1 MVKMPYYINLPSNIN
16 THCNGLTEM
25 NQRRN
30 KWQQGLLNYERA
42 CRTGRP
48 AKNRKSLSKQ
58 DRMQCD
64 IIAGA
69 LARQLHYLQRL
80 PEHNRHVVFTS
91 TEPGLV
97 AAHRILQ
104 GQSLAFCCLPPE
116 EYRLWM
122 QLHPDIN
129 FQFHVHFWSHFV
141 EHPDITNCRFSIS
154 TDEQYWLHTEG
165 MMCGPKFG
173 RGADH
178 LWKWDGKQPVL
189 LKKNYTQW
197 TS

>member
-25 NQRRN
+25 NPRRN

-42 CRTGRP
+42 YRTGRP
-48 AKNRKSLSKQ
+48 ATNRKSLSKQ
-58 DRMQCD
+58 GRMQCD
-64 IIAGA
+64 IIAGT
-69 LARQLHYLQRL
+69 LAGQLHNLQRM
-80 PEHNRHVVFTS
+80 PDHNRHLVFTS

-97 AAHRILQ
+97 AAHGILQ
-104 GQSLAFCCLPPE
+104 GQSLAFCCLPPK

-122 QLHPDIN
+122 QLHPDMN
-129 FQFHVHFWSHFV
+129 FRLHVHFWSHFV
-141 EHPDITNCRFSIS
+141 EHPDIINCRFSIS

-178 LWKWDGKQPVL
+178 LWKWDGEQPVL
-189 LKKNYTQW
+189 LQKNYTQW